1 MKKTK
6 LLLLFA
12 CGIILFSCNLNTGQ
26 KSIDDIKTEYFR
38 QDSIKEAL
46 ATEYFRHDSIDA
58 LQIKGY
64 SVKKISGKHNGYGE
78 KTEIEYQSLPQI
90 LAETKKESEK
100 EMWTKEHFQSEI
112 KMEKFIY
119 VGGQIILHIERTTI
133 GSANTEFFTII
144 IKDSDENEILRKT
157 LKSDIPDPSYSNDTW
172 RNFALCSVDKRI
184 KTPFFVYVVDA
195 IEEEAFKFEVNAIK
209 K

>member
-1 MKKTK
+1 
-6 LLLLFA
+6 
-12 CGIILFSCNLNTGQ
+12 
-26 KSIDDIKTEYFR
+26 
-38 QDSIKEAL
+38 
-46 ATEYFRHDSIDA
+46 
-58 LQIKGY
+58 
-64 SVKKISGKHNGYGE
+64 
-78 KTEIEYQSLPQI
+78 
-90 LAETKKESEK
+90 
-100 EMWTKEHFQSEI
+100 MWTKEHFQSEI

-184 KTPFFVYVVDA
+184 KTPFFVYIVDA
-195 IEEEAFKFEVNAIK
+195 IEEETFKFEVNAIK